1 MREPGSRVHCLE
13 GVPGLRSIQL
23 RSHLC
28 RRCRTNNTVRDPGF
42 GERLILAV
50 IGVRRY
56 RCRSCRRTFW
66 SRPRRV
72 PPPR

>member
-1 MREPGSRVHCLE
+1 LE
-13 GVPGLRSIQL
+13 SVAGPRSVQL

-28 RRCRTNNTVRDPGF
+28 RHCRTNNTIRAPAF
-42 GERLILAV
+42 AERVILAV

-66 SRPRRV
+66 RRPRRI
-72 PPPR
+72 PQPLRAL